1 MRRLARQLL
10 LAALPVGLALSGPV
24 IAKEVNLPDTMAW
37 TAYGT
42 SSSGYA
48 QAVAIGGML
57 QKHYD
62 TAVRVLP
69 GENDVSRMTP
79 LKNGRVDLCACGIAS
94 YYGAEG
100 VLMFAHPDWGPQP
113 IRVLTTSIA
122 SFGLSLAVAGD
133 LDVETPADLK
143 GKRVAYI
150 RGDDALNKGTEAYLA
165 FGGLTWDDVER
176 VDYPGYSR
184 SFDGIIAGQV
194 DASFTTTVTPPAQQ
208 LASSPRGISWPE
220 LDPND
225 EAAWQRMQE
234 VAPYF
239 QPHVV
244 TSGAGDISAENP
256 LHSASYPYPII
267 VANADL
273 KDATA
278 YGLVKAMHDNYDA
291 YKDAAP
297 GAAGYALENQD
308 MTWVIPFHDAV
319 VDYYKE
325 IDVWTDEMQAHQDR
339 LVERQNLLLETWDSF
354 MAGETPED
362 LDAFRKNW
370 MQARATALND
380 AGFKPIFE

>member
-1 MRRLARQLL
+1 MRQLARRLLL
-10 LAALPVGLALSGPV
+10 VSLPIGLALPAMTM
-24 IAKEVNLPDTMAW
+24 AKEVELPKTMAW

-42 SSSGYA
+42 NSSGYA

-57 QKHYD
+57 QNQYG

-69 GENDVSRMTP
+69 GDNDVSRMTP
-79 LKNGRVDLCACGIAS
+79 LKTGRVDLCACGISS

-113 IRVLTTSIA
+113 LRVLTTSTA
-122 SFGLSLAVAGD
+122 SFGLALAVAGD

-143 GKRVAYI
+143 GKRIAYI

-176 VDYPGYSR
+176 VEYPGYAR
-184 SFDGIIAGQV
+184 SFDGIIAGEA

-208 LASSPRGISWPE
+208 LASSPRGISWPT

-225 EAAWQRMQE
+225 EAAWQRMQA

-239 QPHVV
+239 RPHKV
-244 TSGAGDISAENP
+244 TSGAGNISADNP
-256 LHSASYPYPII
+256 VDSASYPYPII

-273 KDATA
+273 KDNSA
-278 YGLVKAMHDNYDA
+278 YGLVKALQESYDT
-291 YKDAAP
+291 YKDNAP

-308 MTWVIPFHDAV
+308 LTWVIPFHDAV

-325 IDVWTDEMQAHQDR
+325 IGVWTDEMQAHQEK
-339 LVERQNLLLETWDSF
+339 LVKRQNLLLKTWESF
-354 MAGETPED
+354 TTSDVPDEEGTFKEA
-362 LDAFRKNW
+362 W
-370 MQARATALND
+370 MQTRATALSD
-380 AGFKPIFE
+380 AGFAPIFE